1 MSRTRSQYVKEI
13 GTQIRREVERVQR
26 RAGHVW
32 TGARFACRHAGRH
45 PQVLVGSDRL
55 TLHELAR
62 YQPYI
67 PVAAFERKLG
77 ECLELLLAGGSND
90 IGDYLEFGVS
100 FGTSLGCAFRVL
112 RRHGLNNT
120 RLFGFDSFE
129 GLPASTA
136 RDDDV
141 WKPGRF
147 KADIALVRK
156 LLALQG
162 ISASDA
168 TLIKGWF
175 ADTLSPAT
183 AQTLGIR
190 RAGIVMVDCDLYAS
204 TVEALAFC
212 APLLGDTTL
221 FIFDDWHSGGLADQG
236 LGERR
241 AFDEFMEAHPE
252 LAARTVGSYSADS
265 VMILVTTR
273 ATQE

>member
-1 MSRTRSQYVKEI
+1 MSRISSQYAK
-13 GTQIRREVERVQR
+13 GTGTRFRLELERVRR
-26 RAGHVW
+26 RARNVW
-32 TGARFACRHAGRH
+32 NGARFAFRHAGRH
-45 PQVLVGSDRL
+45 PQVFFGSNRL

-67 PVAAFERKLG
+67 PVAAFERRMG
-77 ECLELLLAGGSND
+77 ECLELLLADGIDD

-100 FGTSLGCAFRVL
+100 FGTSLGCAHRVL

-136 RDDDV
+136 PDDDV

-168 TLIKGWF
+168 TLVKGWS
-175 ADTLSPAT
+175 ADTLSAAT
-183 AQTLGIR
+183 AQNLGIR
-190 RAGIVMVDCDLYAS
+190 RAAIVMIDCDLYAS
-204 TVEALAFC
+204 PTTHLHSVRPCLATRHSSSS
-212 APLLGDTTL
+212 TTGTPV
-221 FIFDDWHSGGLADQG
+221 DSPTKASARS
-236 LGERR
+236 ERS
-241 AFDEFMEAHPE
+241 
-252 LAARTVGSYSADS
+252 TSS
-265 VMILVTTR
+265 
-273 ATQE
+273 